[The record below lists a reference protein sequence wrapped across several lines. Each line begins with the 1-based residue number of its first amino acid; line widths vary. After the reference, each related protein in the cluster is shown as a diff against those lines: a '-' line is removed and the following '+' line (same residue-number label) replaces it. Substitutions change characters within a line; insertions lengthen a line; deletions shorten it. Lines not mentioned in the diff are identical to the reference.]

1 MTGSCWW
8 VWSVRASRA
17 VSRDSRASITE
28 SPPPR
33 TGSHT
38 RPTAASTGWARPSST
53 RGSLSKTKEERSHG
67 AKYLLWKLHRQIVKN
82 AYLERS
88 SHLLECLLL
97 LQLLVIINS
106 SRVGKDCL
114 GFDCWP
120 VQAEIL
126 SPRPV
131 SLPITHPRMMTSWTL
146 SLRCS

>member
-8 VWSVRASRA
+8 VWSARASRA
-17 VSRDSRASITE
+17 VSRVSRASITE

-53 RGSLSKTKEERSHG
+53 RGSLSNTKEERSHG
-67 AKYLLWKLHRQIVKN
+67 AKIFIVETRQIVKN

-88 SHLLECLLL
+88 SHYLEFLLL
-97 LQLLVIINS
+97 LQLLVLINS

-126 SPRPV
+126 SPPPV
-131 SLPITHPRMMTSWTL
+131 SLPIRHPRMMTSWTL